1 MITKWFNFYELIFM
15 ILILLPNIVFAATH
29 KDGFENLYSNK
40 FVEVAEQIGRLGC
53 FICMF
58 VSIPLPIGGFWFDGA
73 RLVYIICG
81 SLISA
86 AYVIGWIVFRKTN
99 SVFKSLYLSIVP
111 SLLFVECGVFTLNI
125 PLIMF
130 CAVFAPCHILISY
143 KNASAIKNAKT
154 LNKE

>member
-1 MITKWFNFYELIFM
+1 MNEQMITKWFNSYGLIFM

-29 KDGFENLYSNK
+29 KDGFENLYRNK
-40 FVEVAEQIGRLGC
+40 FVEVAEQIGRFGC

-86 AYVIGWIVFRKTN
+86 AYVIGWIVFWKTN

-143 KNASAIKNAKT
+143 KNAKT